1 MDLDNEVIK
10 QVLTELKS
18 YAHVVLPTL
27 LVYAIECRVHLK
39 AWHSVRQRPRIRE
52 PPKDDIESSAKNL
65 SESEIRVQQSVAN
78 RRVFL
83 KYWLFK
89 FVFTLALAS
98 IVMLDQYITIQGW
111 YKPLQNGEEVVGIA
125 DADDA
130 SGAEADRH
138 GYKWYYNSASGE
150 IDWVKAYYPIALFLP
165 AVCLISRALL
175 QVSGFNRRLILRTS
189 KGTSLMVSG
198 WIDRSMPRCLY
209 PALIKASFALASI
222 LLASGALIYQSSIC
236 SMILFA
242 SMVHFMISD
251 ICAKKIT
258 LKHFVFG
265 GILIL
270 PVMTALFVW
279 FWIYKFSLPIC
290 MLLQRPHEGETN
302 WSGFIWGSMILSGP
316 FGYVAIFYRMDDAFA
331 LSEERLVG
339 QPDTSMSVRAANDT
353 LQTESY
359 GPRISSCPRSQ
370 STGVSLPDSATP
382 GNRWTRFRCCYRWS
396 KPYFHTAILS
406 WIPVYTLIAYLKV
419 KGYIETDAELTGAY
433 AIYLLPPVMCL
444 AVILRAA
451 VKGPEELKRVWEY
464 KEDWTGTE
472 EVEAEAGADTI
483 VKNVDDAESEGK
495 VLISEK
501 N

>member
-1 MDLDNEVIK
+1 MDLDNEVVN

-18 YAHVVLPTL
+18 YARVVLPTL

-65 SESEIRVQQSVAN
+65 SESEIRVQQRVAN
-78 RRVFL
+78 SGFFL

-89 FVFTLALAS
+89 YVFALTLAS
-98 IVMLDQYITIQGW
+98 IVMLDQYITFQGW
-111 YKPLQNGEEVVGIA
+111 YKPLQNGEEVVGIT

-138 GYKWYYNSASGE
+138 GYKWYYNSAFGE
-150 IDWVKAYYPIALFLP
+150 IDWVKAYYPITLFLP
-165 AVCLISRALL
+165 AVCLILRALL
-175 QVSGFNRRLILRTS
+175 LVSGFNRRLVLRTP
-189 KGTSLMVSG
+189 KGMSLMVSG
-198 WIDRSMPRCLY
+198 WIDRSMPRCLC

-251 ICAKKIT
+251 TCAKKIT

-265 GILIL
+265 SVLIL
-270 PVMTALFVW
+270 PAMTALFVW
-279 FWIYKFSLPIC
+279 FWIYNLPLPIC
-290 MLLQRPHEGETN
+290 MLLLRPHEGETN
-302 WSGFIWGSMILSGP
+302 WSGFIWASMISSGL
-316 FGYVAIFYRMDDAFA
+316 FGYVAIFYRMDDTFA
-331 LSEERLVG
+331 RPEERLVG
-339 QPDTSMSVRAANDT
+339 QPYTSISANGT

-359 GPRISSCPRSQ
+359 GSRISSCPRSQ

-382 GNRWTRFRCCYRWS
+382 GNRWIRFRRCYLWP
-396 KPYFHTAILS
+396 KPYFHTAVIS

-433 AIYLLPPVMCL
+433 AIYLLSPVMCL
-444 AVILRAA
+444 AVILCAA
-451 VKGPEELKRVWEY
+451 VKGREELKRVWEY
-464 KEDWTGTE
+464 KEDWTGKE
-472 EVEAEAGADTI
+472 ELEVEAGADTI
-483 VKNVDDAESEGK
+483 VESVDDAENEGK
-495 VLISEK
+495 ALILEK